1 MPLNPEDNKNDN
13 LANTDFI
20 SEKIKQRPI
29 NRKKLLRRTIITV
42 SLAVIFGM
50 VACLTFLILQPVF
63 TDTLYPEKEPEKI
76 SFPEEN
82 PNEEL
87 TPEEMFVDDNQI
99 AASEALSLEESQKDQ
114 IDQAIASYSFDS
126 ADYEKMIT
134 SLRQVTTSVEK
145 NIVKVT
151 AISNDSN
158 WFTDSYEKKGST
170 SGLIVA
176 DNGAFLYILVPSSTV
191 SGAESIGVTF
201 CDGAT
206 ATADISLIDTITGQC
221 VLTVRRTQLSE
232 GTRKTI
238 APAELGSS
246 SAGSLTGSPVIAV
259 GSPIGIQDSIAYG
272 IVTSEK
278 SPLNLVDSCYKLIT
292 TDIYGRS
299 DATGVLINLKGQ
311 VIGIIDTSHNTS
323 GMSNQICGIGITEL
337 KSLIEDLSNA
347 RPRPYLGIHGATVPL
362 SIQNTLNIP
371 SGAYISSTEM
381 GSPAMKAGLQSGD
394 IITSFNGY
402 DINTYDHLITRLV
415 SCSPDDVV
423 SITVMRQ
430 APNEYIELTIDVTM
444 TSSTTDK

>member
-1 MPLNPEDNKNDN
+1 MPLNPEDNKNEN

-29 NRKKLLRRTIITV
+29 NRKKLLRRTVITV

-63 TDTLYPEKEPEKI
+63 SDKLYPENEPEMI
-76 SFPEEN
+76 SFPEEK
-82 PNEEL
+82 PSEEL
-87 TPEEMFVDDNQI
+87 TPEEMFADDNQI

-114 IDQAIASYSFDS
+114 IDQAIASYSFD
-126 ADYEKMIT
+126 AYDYEKMIT
-134 SLRQVTTSVEK
+134 SLRKVTTQVEK

-151 AISNDSN
+151 AISSDSN
-158 WFTDSYEKKGST
+158 WFTDSYETKGST

-176 DNGAFLYILVPSSTV
+176 DNGTNLYVLVPSASV
-191 SGAESIGVTF
+191 SDAESIGVTF

-206 ATADISLIDTITGQC
+206 ATAEISLIDTITGQC
-221 VLTVRRTQLSE
+221 VLTVRRTQLAE
-232 GTRKTI
+232 GTRQTI
-238 APAELGSS
+238 SPAELGSS

-278 SPLNLVDSCYKLIT
+278 SPMNLVDSCYKLIT
-292 TDIYGRS
+292 TDIYGSS

-311 VIGIIDTSHNTS
+311 VIGIIDTSHNST

-337 KSLIEDLSNA
+337 KPLIEDLSNA

-362 SIQNTLNIP
+362 EMQNTQNLP

-381 GSPAMKAGLQSGD
+381 GSPAMRAGLQSGD

-402 DINTYDHLITRLV
+402 DINTYDHLITRLA
-415 SCSPDDVV
+415 SCSPDDVI
-423 SITVMRQ
+423 SITIMRQ
-430 APNEYIELTIDVTM
+430 APNEYIELEIEATM
-444 TSSTTDK
+444 SSSTTK